1 MPGNTTKQ
9 GGFTWGYFHG
19 LTILCPGTQT
29 QVTTTVIEPV
39 TITMINLYT
48 CQISENHPVQMSF
61 SIRTSHPIITYY
73 IIFTPTSLDT
83 PGMLI
88 EQVSIL
94 RINPH

>member
-1 MPGNTTKQ
+1 
-9 GGFTWGYFHG
+9 
-19 LTILCPGTQT
+19 
-29 QVTTTVIEPV
+29 
-39 TITMINLYT
+39 MINLYT